1 MKTKFLQDFRGR
13 ETNEQFYEKGQ
24 IVEGDLF
31 AFLAPRGIVEI
42 IEETAPEPPAEVV
55 PELIQPIEQPEEK
68 KTPHKRQG
76 KK

>member
-1 MKTKFLQDFRGR
+1 MKTKFIQDFRGR

-42 IEETAPEPPAEVV
+42 IEEPEPPAEVV
-55 PELIQPIEQPEEK
+55 PGLIQPIEVKPQEK

>member
-13 ETNEQFYEKGQ
+13 ETNEQFYKKGQ
-24 IVEGDLF
+24 IVEGDTF
-31 AFLAPRGIVEI
+31 AFLALRGIVEI
-42 IEETAPEPPAEVV
+42 IEEPEPETPA
-55 PELIQPIEQPEEK
+55 PAKIQPEEK